1 MRTRHELVY
10 LKGVKSMKD
19 QLYTYQCP
27 ACRTLFTVHNPMR
40 NDVLGQV
47 VLKDIHC
54 PNSECPSFVTLEPI
68 RCNEPELELLR
79 EHAPNI

>member
-1 MRTRHELVY
+1 
-10 LKGVKSMKD
+10 
-19 QLYTYQCP
+19 
-27 ACRTLFTVHNPMR
+27 MR

-79 EHAPNI
+79 EEAELGKEEKRTVSTEDWVLDLPDPILWRD